1 MRNKMTNIKERVLHI
16 AEVKGISKID
26 FFKDLG
32 LSYANFKGVQ
42 KTSAL
47 GSDAVASILASH
59 SDIDP
64 EWLLN
69 GAGGMFRG
77 NINGADHQSLTLPS
91 KIDDL
96 DQTNAV
102 IEALEKVISAQQT
115 TIQSQEI
122 TINALTSRIESLE
135 KKKSKKKK

>member
-1 MRNKMTNIKERVLHI
+1 MTTIKERVLHI
-16 AEVKGISKID
+16 AAVKGIPKIE
-26 FFKDLG
+26 FFRDLG

-77 NINGADHQSLTLPS
+77 STAEADHQALTLPS
-91 KIDDL
+91 KIDEIE
-96 DQTNAV
+96 QSNAI
-102 IEALEKVISAQQT
+102 IEALEKVIAAQQT
-115 TIQSQEI
+115 TIISQEM
-122 TINALTSRIESLE
+122 TINALNKQMEAMG
-135 KKKSKKKK
+135 KKKGKKKKG